1 MTFLKSGY
9 EKIRKSYINTR
20 KILLLIGLII
30 LYFFSHNPSHA
41 CDMIALISL
50 SGYTISEQIQVPGS
64 SNDPYDFFEFMK
76 ECSDSLSNDD
86 GYGILYYKDGEIIVD
101 STQKWHKI
109 GFNKWYGDG
118 TEDPLDS
125 AIDEIMTEENDAVFV
140 LGHDRNGEIG
150 YGNHPFT
157 FEWQDQTYTF
167 MHNGTIYNNHKKAIM
182 NYLGIDWFL
191 LHHSNWNGQYG
202 DINTFID
209 SELLLH
215 YIMKHIIEYNGDV
228 ISGIYAALNNTNV
241 DGYNLQ
247 EEFSSGIP
255 VINFIF
261 SDGIS
266 LYLFRNSRLL
276 NNTLNLSY
284 DIIDSEFIGVKTQ
297 EPLNNVILPN
307 TLVVISR
314 NAEPMIIEYYN
325 PQFSAEPYSGCV
337 PLVVNFVDE
346 SDGEPTSW
354 QWDFQNDGIYDS
366 VEQNPTFIY
375 DHPGIF
381 NVKLKIN
388 DFTSADSLV
397 KFNYITVFDTLP
409 PGSEILLFQN
419 YPNPFNSETTISY
432 YHSESYNVE
441 IAIYNLN
448 GQKVKMLVDEQRPAG
463 EYTVIWNGTDE
474 NDKLVSSGIYFYKM
488 KAKTHEKTKKMI
500 LMK

>member
-1 MTFLKSGY
+1 MIFLKSGY
-9 EKIRKSYINTR
+9 EKIRKRYINFR
-20 KILLLIGLII
+20 KEILLIGFII
-30 LYFFSHNPSHA
+30 LYFFSHNPGHA

-50 SGYTISEQIQVPGS
+50 SGYTISEQMQVPGS
-64 SNDPYDFFEFMK
+64 FNDPYDFFEFMK

-86 GYGILYYKDGEIIVD
+86 GYGILYYKDGEVIID

-118 TEDPLDS
+118 TEDPLDI
-125 AIDEIMTEENDAVFV
+125 AIDEIMNEDNDAVFV
-140 LGHDRNGEIG
+140 IGHDRNGEIG

-157 FEWQDQTYTF
+157 FEWQDQTYSF
-167 MHNGTIYNNHKKAIM
+167 MHNGTIYNNHKETIM
-182 NYLGIDWFL
+182 NYLGVDWFL
-191 LHHSNWNGQYG
+191 QHQSNWNGQFG

-215 YIMKHIIEYNGDV
+215 YIMKHIIEHNGDM

-247 EEFSSGIP
+247 EEFSSGLP

-266 LYLFRNSRLL
+266 LYIFRNSRLL
-276 NNTLNLSY
+276 SNRLNLSY
-284 DIIDSEFIGVKTQ
+284 EIIENDFIGIKTQ
-297 EPLNNVILPN
+297 ESLNNIILPN
-307 TLVVISR
+307 TLVVIPR
-314 NAEPMIIEYYN
+314 NVDPVTIEYYN

-366 VEQNPTFIY
+366 IEQNPTFIY

-381 NVKLKIN
+381 SVKLKIN

-397 KFNYITVFDTLP
+397 KFNYITVSDTLP
-409 PGSEILLFQN
+409 PGSEILLLQN

-432 YHSESYNVE
+432 QLPENSRIELTV
-441 IAIYNLN
+441 YNLK
-448 GQKVKMLVDEQRPAG
+448 GQKVKTLVDEGLDAG
-463 EYTVIWNGTDE
+463 NHTAIWKGTYDNG
-474 NDKLVSSGIYFYKM
+474 KSVSSGIYLYKL
-488 KAKTHEKTKKMI
+488 KTGGFDQTKKMI
-500 LMK
+500 LIK